1 MIRASQQL
9 YPVGICGFRFAQAHE
24 KACYPGSNPGSR
36 ILLETYLY
44 ISAKVRLMVWG
55 LFHEIGRKIIHIT
68 ILVVLIIY
76 NFIQNSYGKQLAL
89 LFLVALLIIFL
100 VLEYLRL
107 ELGWKMP
114 FFSQFIRPKEQNRMY
129 GVIYFLSA
137 TIISLAVFDYKI
149 ALAALLM
156 TTFGD
161 MVAALVGKRYG
172 TTLIYRNKTWAGFLA
187 ELGINLVVGFIILDN
202 IYVILGMAFA
212 ATIVETMVDELD
224 DNLLIPIFSGFAG
237 QIIQFS
243 L

>member
-1 MIRASQQL
+1 MAW
-9 YPVGICGFRFAQAHE
+9 GI
-24 KACYPGSNPGSR
+24 
-36 ILLETYLY
+36 
-44 ISAKVRLMVWG
+44 
-55 LFHEIGRKIIHIT
+55 FHEVGRKIIHIT
-68 ILVVLIIY
+68 ILIVLAAYLVVRDSLVSAGY
-76 NFIQNSYGKQLAL
+76 TQLLAKQVAL

-100 VLEYLRL
+100 ILEYLRL

-114 FFSQFIRPKEQNRMY
+114 FFSQFIRPKEQDRMY

-187 ELGINLVVGFIILDN
+187 ELATNLIVGLIVLTGLFRGVFQIIAVNLPESVPGSFYVVI
-202 IYVILGMAFA
+202 GMAFV
-212 ATIVETMVDELD
+212 ATIVETLVDELD
-224 DNLLIPIFSGFAG
+224 DNLLIPLFSGFVG
-237 QIIQFS
+237 QVILFS

>member
-1 MIRASQQL
+1 
-9 YPVGICGFRFAQAHE
+9 
-24 KACYPGSNPGSR
+24 
-36 ILLETYLY
+36 
-44 ISAKVRLMVWG
+44 MVWG

-68 ILVVLIIY
+68 ILIVLAAY
-76 NFIQNSYGKQLAL
+76 FVIQNSLIDAGYTAVLAKQVAL
-89 LFLVALLIIFL
+89 LFLVAFLILFL
-100 VLEYLRL
+100 ILEYFRL

-114 FFSQFIRPKEQNRMY
+114 FFSQFIRPKEQHRMY

-172 TTLIYRNKTWAGFLA
+172 STLIYRNKTWAGFLG
-187 ELGINLVVGFIILDN
+187 ELATNLIIGFIILDS
-202 IYVILGMAFA
+202 IYVILGMAII
-212 ATIVETMVDELD
+212 ATIVETLVDELD

-237 QIIQFS
+237 QIILFS

>member
-1 MIRASQQL
+1 
-9 YPVGICGFRFAQAHE
+9 
-24 KACYPGSNPGSR
+24 
-36 ILLETYLY
+36 
-44 ISAKVRLMVWG
+44 MVWG

-68 ILVVLIIY
+68 ILIVLAAYFI
-76 NFIQNSYGKQLAL
+76 IQNSLVNAGYTAIFAKQVAL

-107 ELGWKMP
+107 ELSWKMP

-161 MVAALVGKRYG
+161 MIAALIGKKYG
-172 TTLIYRNKTWAGFLA
+172 TTLIYRNKTWAGFLG
-187 ELGINLVVGFIILDN
+187 ELITNFIVGFFILES
-202 IYVILGMAFA
+202 IYVILGMALV
-212 ATIVETMVDELD
+212 ATIVETLVDELD
-224 DNLLIPIFSGFAG
+224 DNLLIPIFSGFVG
-237 QIIQFS
+237 QIILFS

>member
-1 MIRASQQL
+1 
-9 YPVGICGFRFAQAHE
+9 
-24 KACYPGSNPGSR
+24 
-36 ILLETYLY
+36 
-44 ISAKVRLMVWG
+44 MVWG

-68 ILVVLIIY
+68 ILIVLAAY
-76 NFIQNSYGKQLAL
+76 FLIQESLVNAGYTAVLAKQVAL
-89 LFLVALLIIFL
+89 LFLVALLIVFL

-161 MVAALVGKRYG
+161 MVAALVGKKYG
-172 TTLIYRNKTWAGFLA
+172 TTLIYRNKTWAGFFG
-187 ELGINLVVGFIILDN
+187 ELITNLIVGFIILRELN
-202 IYVILGMAFA
+202 GAIYIILGMAFA
-212 ATIVETMVDELD
+212 ATIVETLVDELD
-224 DNLLIPIFSGFAG
+224 DNLLIPIFSGFVG
-237 QIIQFS
+237 QIILFS

>member
-1 MIRASQQL
+1 
-9 YPVGICGFRFAQAHE
+9 
-24 KACYPGSNPGSR
+24 
-36 ILLETYLY
+36 
-44 ISAKVRLMVWG
+44 MVWG
-55 LFHEIGRKIIHIT
+55 MFNEIGRKVIHIT
-68 ILVVLIIY
+68 ILIVLAAFF
-76 NFIQNSYGKQLAL
+76 FIQDSLVAAGYTPVLAKQVAL
-89 LFLVALLIIFL
+89 LFLVSLLILFM
-100 VLEYLRL
+100 VLEYFRL
-107 ELGWKMP
+107 ELGWRMP

-149 ALAALLM
+149 ALTALLM

-187 ELGINLVVGFIILDN
+187 ELGTNLIVGFIVLDS
-202 IYVILGMAFA
+202 IYVILGMAFI
-212 ATIVETMVDELD
+212 ATIVETLVDEMD

-237 QIIQFS
+237 QVIMFS

>member
-1 MIRASQQL
+1 
-9 YPVGICGFRFAQAHE
+9 
-24 KACYPGSNPGSR
+24 
-36 ILLETYLY
+36 
-44 ISAKVRLMVWG
+44 MVWG

-68 ILVVLIIY
+68 ILIVLAAY
-76 NFIQNSYGKQLAL
+76 FVIQNSLIDAGYTAALAKQVAL
-89 LFLVALLIIFL
+89 LFLVALLILFL
-100 VLEYLRL
+100 ILEYFRL

-114 FFSQFIRPKEQNRMY
+114 FFSQFIRPKEQHRMY

-172 TTLIYRNKTWAGFLA
+172 STLIYRNKTWAGFLG
-187 ELGINLVVGFIILDN
+187 ELATNLIVGFIILDS
-202 IYVILGMAFA
+202 IYVILGMAIV
-212 ATIVETMVDELD
+212 ATIVETLVDELD

-237 QIIQFS
+237 QIILFS

>member
-1 MIRASQQL
+1 MAW
-9 YPVGICGFRFAQAHE
+9 GF
-24 KACYPGSNPGSR
+24 
-36 ILLETYLY
+36 
-44 ISAKVRLMVWG
+44 
-55 LFHEIGRKIIHIT
+55 FHEVGRKIIHIT
-68 ILVVLIIY
+68 ILIVLAAY
-76 NFIQNSYGKQLAL
+76 FVIQDSLVSAGYTAVLAKQVAL

-100 VLEYLRL
+100 ILEYLRL

-114 FFSQFIRPKEQNRMY
+114 FFSQFIRSKEQNRMY

-137 TIISLAVFDYKI
+137 TIISLAVFNKEI

-161 MVAALVGKRYG
+161 MVAALIGKKYG

-187 ELGINLVVGFIILDN
+187 ELGTNLIVGFLILDS
-202 IYVILGMAFA
+202 IYVILGMAVV
-212 ATIVETMVDELD
+212 ATIVETMADELD

-237 QIIQFS
+237 QIILFS